1 MFYILVLPG
10 IIIFM
15 LLGTELI
22 VNKLLGGK

>member
-1 MFYILVLPG
+1 MFYILLLPG

-22 VNKLLGGK
+22 ANKILGEK